1 QAGDVVSVR
10 ETFAQAAAIAHTIAA
25 HTSDESLRATFLDS
39 SAIREVLDGGGRSE
53 SVLKRNGTIK
63 PSGKFFSFE
72 GTYSP
77 QFRRPWCNTHRL
89 IAQNPHSP
97 LDCSLAS
104 YLRDIDANDDACCVS
119 TTIQRRI
126 CKCQ

>member
-1 QAGDVVSVR
+1 MTTDAALGRLRLQAGDVVSAR
-10 ETFAQAAAIAHTIAA
+10 EAFAQAAAIAHTIAA

-39 SAIREVLDGGGRSE
+39 SAVREVLDGGGRSE

-77 QFRRPWCNTHRL
+77 LVPTTLVQYSS
-89 IAQNPHSP
+89 I
-97 LDCSLAS
+97 DCAKPSLSA
-104 YLRDIDANDDACCVS
+104 
-119 TTIQRRI
+119 
-126 CKCQ
+126 